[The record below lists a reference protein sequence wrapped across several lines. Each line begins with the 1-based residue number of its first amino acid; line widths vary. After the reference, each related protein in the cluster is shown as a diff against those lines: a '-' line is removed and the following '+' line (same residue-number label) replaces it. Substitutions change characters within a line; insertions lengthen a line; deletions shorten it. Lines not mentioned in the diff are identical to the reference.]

1 MTLKN
6 SNLKRRLNLRT
17 VLTKPEVEDDESKDD
32 PLLPISFQGAEGV
45 SIPYSYELLMI
56 GPPGQD
62 IDPKLLINTV
72 ARVGIRTVWNDNDND
87 AAYVF
92 RFGVF
97 DRFRKIG
104 NIGQFEVPVIGA
116 RGFKLYAA
124 RLVSAFSMTGFETR
138 YRVFEGKNVV
148 DIIRETLDG
157 FPNLVLNMR
166 GLQAQPWPD
175 LEYCVQFGEST
186 FNFVSRLMA
195 EHGICYNFEHENNPT
210 NAEMSIFPQNPRA
223 LSCGR
228 NDFELTNNDPGGQ
241 ELSGF
246 TERFMPARRRTRSG
260 GYNVMDPVHPHTG
273 AESIRNDYDLLRN
286 EAGTGAEQSRFMSE
300 SFLGPF
306 TNAGDQRT
314 RARTQMER
322 EETRVFS
329 ASGQTRDP
337 TLRAGRVLGIQF
349 KDQAVLRK
357 TYLVTRLA
365 LFAYDNAHGS
375 SSGQWLLDF
384 GKELIKSALADP
396 DDPTVMA
403 ATTTLSQLRESDE
416 RDADRHNWFG
426 AGPIGDL
433 PSVGDLAGVAEPGA
447 GTLAAGASS
456 VWTLWKLLKGT
467 AATVSND
474 DFANAFDAVPWGDG
488 NFNRPTPR
496 AVKPV
501 APGPQLAVVVGPSG
515 VPKKDES
522 PVWAD
527 ALGRVRVRFPWDLGP
542 DGDPD
547 SQFASD
553 KATCWVRVS
562 EGWAGDRWGTQFL
575 PRIGQEVLVGFID
588 GNPDRPVVIGRVY
601 NSLHGKTALPFPSP
615 EGAAAEAEA
624 EPWRKPSASTGF
636 YRSGLKTI
644 SMPSTGKPGFHMLR
658 LDDQVDKEQFLI
670 RSQGRTDITSMR
682 SRYDTTHG
690 NLHVRVGGKDDKG
703 KAHGGSASM
712 TVGGEYN
719 LHVGEARYENVDSFY
734 DLTVGDELM
743 LDAKNAA
750 HIRSDIVTIAGA
762 RIMLEASKG
771 ISLTVGASQIVLVPG
786 TVYIDGA
793 QVMINCGGPKG
804 AIGEAVVD
812 DALDAGQAD
821 PGDPPDWLARQ
832 PKGGGGGGHRHHKVP
847 APRAIEVSMG
857 KDGKLR
863 VGGPDSVVRVDPSD
877 PHYADKVISSIDD
890 YNNTPEGKQ
899 KLDALQERGK
909 PVEFEKPPVPIDP
922 PVADVRATDAAGS
935 TPKGQPSGVNDKDG
949 NPILGTGEGSG
960 STVRYDPRDWPAQ
973 GDPDSPDDQTM
984 LDRTIDL
991 ANKNAKGERAVPPN
1005 GAPPAGAPGQG
1016 KP

>member
-1 MTLKN
+1 MALKN

-17 VLTKPEVEDDESKDD
+17 VLTKPEVEDDEDKDD
-32 PLLPISFQGAEGV
+32 PLLPILFQGAEGA
-45 SIPYSYELLMI
+45 SAPYSYELMMI
-56 GPPGQD
+56 GPPDQD
-62 IDPKLLINTV
+62 IDPKRLINTV
-72 ARVGIRTVWNDNDND
+72 ARVGIRAIWNDNEDD
-87 AAYVF
+87 ADYRF

-104 NIGQFEVPVIGA
+104 RIGQLEVPVIGA
-116 RGFKLYAA
+116 RGFRLYAG
-124 RLVSAFSMTGFETR
+124 RLVSAFGMTALETR
-138 YRVFEGKNVV
+138 YRVFEGKNVK

-157 FPNLVLNMR
+157 FPNLLINMN
-166 GLQAQPWPD
+166 GLQGTSLPD

-186 FNFVSRLMA
+186 FNFISRLMA
-195 EHGICYNFEHENNPT
+195 EHGLCYQFDHESNPT
-210 NAEMSIFPQNPRA
+210 NAEMSIFPQSPRA

-228 NDFELTNNDPGGQ
+228 NDFELTDNEPEGQ
-241 ELSGF
+241 NLSGF
-246 TERFMPARRRTRSG
+246 TERFMPGRRRTHSG
-260 GYNVMDPVHPHTG
+260 AFNELNPVHPHTG
-273 AESIRNDYDLLRN
+273 TEPIRGDYDLLGN
-286 EAGTGAEQSRFMSE
+286 EAGTTAEQSRFTSE

-306 TNAGDQRT
+306 TSPNAQRV
-314 RARTQMER
+314 RARTEMER
-322 EETRVFS
+322 EEVRVFS
-329 ASGQTRDP
+329 ISGQTRDP
-337 TLRAGRVLGIQF
+337 TLRAGRVLAIQF
-349 KDQAVLRK
+349 KDPEARK
-357 TYLVTRLA
+357 SYMITRLA
-365 LFAYDNAHGS
+365 IFAYENHHGQS
-375 SSGQWLLDF
+375 FGQGLLDF
-384 GKELIKSALADP
+384 GKELIKAALADP
-396 DDPTVMA
+396 DDPAVMA
-403 ATTTLSQLRESDE
+403 ANATLSSMRDSDE
-416 RDADRHNWFG
+416 READRRNWFG
-426 AGPIGDL
+426 AGPLGEL
-433 PSVGDLAGVAEPGA
+433 PSVGDMAEMAEPGV
-447 GTLAAGASS
+447 GTIAAGAMS
-456 VWTLWKLLKGT
+456 VWTLFQLLKES
-467 AATVSND
+467 AAIVGKD

-488 NFNRPTPR
+488 KFTRPTPR
-496 AVKPV
+496 AAKAVV
-501 APGPQLAVVVGPSG
+501 PGPQLAVVIGPGG

-542 DGDPD
+542 GGDAD

-553 KATCWVRVS
+553 KVTCWVRVS
-562 EGWAGDRWGTQFL
+562 EAWAGDRWGTQFL

-588 GNPDRPVVIGRVY
+588 GNPDHPVVVGRVY
-601 NSLHGKTALPFPSP
+601 NSMNGMTALPFPSP
-615 EGAAAEAEA
+615 EGAAAPAET
-624 EPWRKPSASTGF
+624 ERWRKPAASAAI

-670 RSQGRTDITSMR
+670 RSQGRMDITAMR

-690 NLHVRVGGKDDKG
+690 NLHELVGGKDDQG
-703 KAHGGSASM
+703 KWRGGSSFT

-719 LHVGEARYENVDSFY
+719 LHVGDARYENVDSFY

-750 HIRSDIVTIAGA
+750 HIRSDMITIAGA

-812 DALDAGQAD
+812 DAVDAGQAD
-821 PGDPPDWLARQ
+821 PGEPPDWLARQ
-832 PKGGGGGGHRHHKVP
+832 PKGGGGGHRHHTVP
-847 APRAIEVSMG
+847 APRAIDVSTG

-863 VGGPDSVVRVDPSD
+863 VGGPNSVVRVDPSD
-877 PHYADKVISSIDD
+877 PHYADKVISSLDD
-890 YNNTPEGKQ
+890 YNNTPEGKR
-899 KLDALQERGK
+899 KLDELQEHGK

-922 PVADVRATDAAGS
+922 PVADVQATEAAGS

-991 ANKNAKGERAVPPN
+991 ANKNAKGERTVPPN
-1005 GAPPAGAPGQG
+1005 GAPPGGAPEQG